1 LAPRRRREDFAEA
14 FVVVFDLVLAV
25 AVFDL
30 VFAVTFVFATE
41 LREVPEE

>member
-14 FVVVFDLVLAV
+14 FVVFDLVLAV